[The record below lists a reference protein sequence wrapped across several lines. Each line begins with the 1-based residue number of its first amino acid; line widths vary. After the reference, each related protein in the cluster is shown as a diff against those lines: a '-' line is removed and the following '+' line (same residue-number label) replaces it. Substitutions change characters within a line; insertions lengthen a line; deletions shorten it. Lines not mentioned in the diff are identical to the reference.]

1 MEIRGVWIT
10 TTNSTVLDKRENIA
24 EAMKFLAKTGF
35 NVVFPVVW
43 NQGFTNYP
51 SQVMKKIFG
60 ENREIN
66 PRFIDKERKIRD
78 PLKELIA
85 EAKKVDIAVI
95 PWFEYGFKSSYGQNG
110 GEIIKTKSA
119 WAAINYAGEN
129 LKVNDFYWLNS
140 LDREVQ
146 DFLLS
151 LFLEVVKN
159 YGDGI
164 AGIQGDDNFLALP
177 MEGGYDKKTI
187 ERYQQEFNQ
196 LPPKPPERG
205 NPKDPLWQDK
215 LWIEQWKQWLKWRA
229 DILSNFL
236 IRFYREI
243 INVNPDLIISMS
255 PSIYPWGYE
264 NYLQDSQ
271 TWVDL
276 GLVDLIH
283 PQVYREKIENYK
295 SELDRIRK
303 EQFTQQQLP
312 QFIPGILINKT
323 GTYRI
328 ELEDLLN
335 VIQYNRSVGIQGEVL
350 FFYEGLRENNDALA
364 NVLKSSVYSLPP
376 GKFDAKE
383 IKNNTFIQRH
393 INNNYTYMNAAQE
406 ISLKVQFDWVEPFSE
421 GMAAVKM
428 GYKWGY
434 IDKTGQIVGRIEYDR
449 AEPFSAGLALVK
461 INNDKNRYIGYI
473 DKTGQRITNLINN
486 LKIDDA
492 VSFSEDMAA
501 VAITNKWGYID
512 KTGQIIIPAQ
522 YDEAKSFSEGVAA
535 VKIGNQWTYIDKTGQ
550 TIIKLEFDDAGSFAT
565 GLAAVKVGKQWGYID
580 KLGNFVI
587 TPQFDEVDIFAERLA
602 PAKIGGKW
610 GYINQFAE
618 FIISPEFEV
627 AKPFSQGLALVNI
640 GGKLV
645 ENKAQGTADL
655 IGGKW
660 GYIRKP

>member
-110 GEIIKTKSA
+110 GEIIKTKSE
-119 WAAINYAGEN
+119 WAAINYAGEK

-229 DILSNFL
+229 DILSHFFN
-236 IRFYREI
+236 RFYREI
-243 INVNPDLIISMS
+243 IKVNPELIISMS

-271 TWVDL
+271 TWVDW

-283 PQVYREKIENYK
+283 PQVYREKIEDYQRDIDK
-295 SELDRIRK
+295 VSR
-303 EQFTQQQLP
+303 EQFTQKQLP
-312 QFIPGILINKT
+312 QLITGVLINKK
-323 GTYRI
+323 GTYQI
-328 ELEDLLN
+328 NPENLIT
-335 VIQYNRSVGIQGEVL
+335 VIKTNRCLGIQGEVF

-364 NVLKSSVYSLPP
+364 NSLKSSVYSQPP
-376 GKFDAKE
+376 GKFDAKA
-383 IKNNTFIQRH
+383 IKNNTFTQRR
-393 INNNYTYMNAAQE
+393 INNFTYINTSQTQE
-406 ISLKVQFDWVEPFSE
+406 IAPEFPFDLFDWIEPFSE
-421 GMAAVKM
+421 GIAAVKI
-428 GYKWGY
+428 GNKWGY
-434 IDKTGQIVGRIEYDR
+434 IDKKGKIIGRIEYDTT
-449 AEPFSAGLALVK
+449 EPFSEGLALVK
-461 INNDKNRYIGYI
+461 IYNQKNSYIGYF
-473 DKTGQRITNLINN
+473 DKTGQRIT
-486 LKIDDA
+486 KSKFDDA
-492 VSFSEDMAA
+492 L
-501 VAITNKWGYID
+501 
-512 KTGQIIIPAQ
+512 
-522 YDEAKSFSEGVAA
+522 SFSEGIAA
-535 VKIGNQWTYIDKTGQ
+535 VKIGNQWGFIEPTHNMIIPAKFAEAKSFSQNLAAVKIADKWGYVDKKGQ
-550 TIIKLEFDDAGSFAT
+550 TLIPSQFDDAGSFST
-565 GLAAVKVGKQWGYID
+565 GLAAVKVGNQWGFID
-580 KLGNFVI
+580 KSSNFVI
-587 TPQFDEVDIFAERLA
+587 KPQFD
-602 PAKIGGKW
+602 
-610 GYINQFAE
+610 
-618 FIISPEFEV
+618 
-627 AKPFSQGLALVNI
+627 
-640 GGKLV
+640 
-645 ENKAQGTADL
+645 
-655 IGGKW
+655 
-660 GYIRKP
+660 